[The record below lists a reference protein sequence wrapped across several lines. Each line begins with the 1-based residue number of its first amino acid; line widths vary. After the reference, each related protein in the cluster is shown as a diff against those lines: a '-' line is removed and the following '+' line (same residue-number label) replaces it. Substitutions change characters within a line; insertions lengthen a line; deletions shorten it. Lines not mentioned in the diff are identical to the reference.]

1 MTSTGKEKAKIL
13 LLMVWFCIGKTL
25 RTLTGHCNSW
35 WTQSVKKQDTNITNI
50 NQHSSYTWPMI
61 ILRHS
66 QLPQNNYMN
75 NNLSISLIKEVKNL
89 YNENFRKPKK
99 IPKDRKTSYIDR
111 PLILWKW
118 PPDQKQS
125 LGSTNRFLSFILHKT
140 QLQMAQGPKHRPDR
154 RGSKECTYNMKRTF

>member
-1 MTSTGKEKAKIL
+1 
-13 LLMVWFCIGKTL
+13 
-25 RTLTGHCNSW
+25 
-35 WTQSVKKQDTNITNI
+35 
-50 NQHSSYTWPMI
+50 MI

-111 PLILWKW
+111 PLIL
-118 PPDQKQS
+118 
-125 LGSTNRFLSFILHKT
+125 
-140 QLQMAQGPKHRPDR
+140 
-154 RGSKECTYNMKRTF
+154 